1 MEEITREGKGGD
13 TMVGDD
19 NFGVNFYG
27 SEKLPDSTQLVAQF
41 QKIVDNRFARWIM
54 TRMTSQKKFEHILG
68 VFAGVEEPLTLR
80 ESAQARIIEAALK
93 RGMKTFNISNM
104 DLIRNALKERFVRK
118 GVALTLRSV
127 AKYGITKPQIFDAPL
142 MIVWNTTK
150 QCNLHC
156 KHCYANAGSKNE
168 DELTLEQKLKVIDI
182 LDEAGVT
189 MLAFSGGEPLIS
201 KDFWAIAKYA
211 SDKGMYTTIAT
222 NGTLLTKSVV
232 DRLAEVG
239 IKYVEI
245 SLDSPD
251 PATHNE
257 FRGQPLAWERT
268 VQGIKNVVAKGVFDN
283 AIATTA
289 TKYNYKQMGD
299 MLDLAIQLKVKRFI
313 VFNFVPTG
321 RGKEI
326 INEDLTPKER
336 EELLTFLYDKWQQ
349 KLGTDIYSTSP
360 EYSRIG
366 INKVLEGTGKTY
378 APTHF
383 ATMETGYNGIAMAE
397 FIGGCGAGR
406 MYAALED
413 NGDLE
418 PCVFLPIRVGNIL
431 KQDFH
436 EIWTGSKVLQDLRN
450 RDAIEGVCGTCPFR
464 YSCGGCRARAYGY
477 YGDYMKS
484 DPGCILNE
492 SAFEEILLKLDL
504 EEAGAKNE
512 SVAALPTN

>member
-1 MEEITREGKGGD
+1 MTTPSD
-13 TMVGDD
+13 NN

-27 SEKLPDSTQLVAQF
+27 SEKLPDSTELVAQF

-54 TRMTSQKKFEHILG
+54 LKMTDQKKFEHVLG
-68 VFAGVEEPLTLR
+68 VFAGVEEPLSVK
-80 ESAQARIIEAALK
+80 ESAEAKILESALK
-93 RGMKTFNISNM
+93 RGMKTFNVSNM
-104 DLIRNALKERFVRK
+104 DLIRDALREKYVRK

-150 QCNLHC
+150 QCNLNC
-156 KHCYANAGSKNE
+156 KHCYANAGPKNP
-168 DELTLEQKLKVIDI
+168 DELTLEQKLKVIDMF
-182 LDEAGVT
+182 DEAGVT
-189 MLAFSGGEPLIS
+189 MIAFSGGEPLIS
-201 KDFWAIAKYA
+201 PDFWKIAEYA
-211 SDKGMYTTIAT
+211 SKKGMYTTIAT
-222 NGTLLTKSVV
+222 NGTLLTKGIV
-232 DRLAEVG
+232 DRLADVG
-239 IKYVEI
+239 VKYIEI
-245 SLDSPD
+245 SLDSAD
-251 PATHNE
+251 PAIHNE

-268 VQGIKNVVAKGVFDN
+268 VEGIKNVVAKGVFDN

-289 TKYNYKQMGD
+289 TKYNYKKMD
-299 MLDLAIQLKVKRFI
+299 KMLDLAIQLKVKRFI

-336 EELLTFLYDKWQQ
+336 EELLTFLYDKWQA
-349 KLGTDIYSTSP
+349 KVGPDIFSTSP

-383 ATMETGYNGIAMAE
+383 ATMETGSNGIAMAE

-406 MYAALED
+406 IYAALED

-418 PCVFLPIRVGNIL
+418 PCVFLPIRVGNVL
-431 KQDFH
+431 KQGLKD
-436 EIWTGSKVLQDLRN
+436 IWENSKVLKDLRN
-450 RDAIEGVCGTCPFR
+450 RDALEGVCGTCPFK

-477 YGDYMKS
+477 YGDYMQS
-484 DPGCILNE
+484 DPGCLLNE
-492 SAFEEILLKLDL
+492 KAYEEVIIKLDSEYRGNL
-504 EEAGAKNE
+504 KDENLATISPN
-512 SVAALPTN
+512 